1 MGPIWSLAFFATP
14 HIHSSL
20 LTYRRFQVVVEIC
33 DIMVIQNGMNG
44 MDIDEEFQG
53 DILKSG
59 YHYGSYG
66 DAQIEIDDVPVS
78 QEDAWA
84 VIS

>member
-1 MGPIWSLAFFATP
+1 
-14 HIHSSL
+14 
-20 LTYRRFQVVVEIC
+20 
-33 DIMVIQNGMNG
+33 MVIQNGMNG
-44 MDIDEEFQG
+44 MDIEEEYNG

-59 YHYGSYG
+59 YTYGSA
-66 DAQIEIDDVPVS
+66 DEAPIEIDDVPVS